1 MIAICT
7 SAASQTSESVGRTG
21 SLRRIDEILAELL
34 AGYAVA
40 ETAVDGA
47 PVAAT
52 EKAAAVGEAEP
63 LVAGLVALPGDA
75 GACCSPAAESVATV

>member
-7 SAASQTSESVGRTG
+7 PAESQTSESIGRTG

-40 ETAVDGA
+40 GDSVDGPA
-47 PVAAT
+47 
-52 EKAAAVGEAEP
+52 EKACPAAAREP

-75 GACCSPAAESVATV
+75 CCTPAAESAANV